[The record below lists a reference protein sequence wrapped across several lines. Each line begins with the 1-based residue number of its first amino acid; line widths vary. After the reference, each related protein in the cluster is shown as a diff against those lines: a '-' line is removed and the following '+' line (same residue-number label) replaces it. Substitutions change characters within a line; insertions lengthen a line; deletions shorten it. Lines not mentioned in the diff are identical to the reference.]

1 VSATLGRVSLVRPPR
16 LASRLDTLKPSATA
30 SFFQKAAEL
39 QARGIEILP
48 FGVGEPDFATPAHI
62 CRATEQALAEGK
74 TRYTAVRGISALR
87 EAICADSA
95 RRRGGVLHRPSE
107 VVVSVGAKHT
117 LFNLC
122 FALLGPGDEAIIPAP
137 CWVSYPDQCRLA
149 GAEPVIVETRAEQG
163 FKLTA
168 EGLQAALTPRTRAIF
183 LCTPNNPTGAAYS
196 RDELS
201 ELAHVLR
208 THDTWIIVD
217 EIYAGLVYEGF
228 AQHSL
233 LEVAPDLRERLII
246 VDGVSKRFAMTGFRI
261 GWALM
266 PEAVAQACDTLQ
278 GQMTTSPTTI
288 AQYAALAALTGPEAP
303 VEQMRG
309 AFEQRRRIVLS
320 ELAALG
326 LPCRAPE
333 GAFYAFIDVRAH
345 LGRILFGRL
354 VSDDTALAELLL
366 EEIRCS
372 FVPGSAF
379 LTPGYLRMSHAAS
392 EAQLREGLARLARA
406 LA

>member
-1 VSATLGRVSLVRPPR
+1 VTKVRPR

-48 FGVGEPDFATPAHI
+48 FGVGEPDFATPQHV
-62 CRATEQALAEGK
+62 CEATAKALSEGR
-74 TRYTAVRGISALR
+74 TRYTSVRGISALR

-95 RRRGGVLHRPSE
+95 RRRGGVGHLPSE
-107 VVVSVGAKHT
+107 VVVSVGAKHA

-149 GAEPVIVETRAEQG
+149 GAEPVIVETRPEHG

-168 EGLQAALTPRTRAIF
+168 DALRAALTPRTRALF
-183 LCTPNNPTGAAYS
+183 LCTPNNPTGAAYTAG
-196 RDELS
+196 ELCA
-201 ELAHVLR
+201 LAEVLR

-217 EIYAGLVYEGF
+217 EIYASLVYGGF
-228 AQHSL
+228 EQRSL
-233 LEVAPDLRERLII
+233 LELAPDLRDRLII

-266 PEAVAQACDTLQ
+266 PEAVANACDTLQ
-278 GQMTTSPTTI
+278 GQTTTSPTTL

-303 VEQMRG
+303 VEEMRNV
-309 AFEQRRRIVLS
+309 FEQRRQIVL
-320 ELAALG
+320 EGLAAIG
-326 LPCRAPE
+326 LSCRPPE
-333 GAFYAFIDVRAH
+333 GAFYAFIDVRAQ
-345 LGRILFGRL
+345 LGRSLFGRT
-354 VSDDTALAELLL
+354 VSDDTTLAELLL
-366 EEIRCS
+366 EEIRCA

-379 LTPGYLRMSHAAS
+379 LTPGYLRMSYAAS
-392 EAQLREGLARLARA
+392 EAQIREGLARLGRA
-406 LA
+406 LL